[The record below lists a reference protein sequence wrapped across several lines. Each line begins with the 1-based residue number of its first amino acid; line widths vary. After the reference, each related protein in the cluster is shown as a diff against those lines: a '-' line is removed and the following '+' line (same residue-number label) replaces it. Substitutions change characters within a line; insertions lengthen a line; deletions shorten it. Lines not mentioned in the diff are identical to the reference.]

1 MVQQGDIDKRMT
13 LAELRSQ
20 QRALIH
26 TLLENI
32 NESLVSD
39 FLFFSYIGARICYA
53 TSHPLKL
60 FSEER
65 FRNFEAFTNF
75 LVHLKR
81 LEHYSVFA
89 HTPIFV
95 NINNLSI
102 SEKIR
107 IAQTYFKVFWDENER
122 VALFNLRH
130 FAENLNEEEFLSLIN
145 APCDIH
151 SIKIIFY
158 KNFVKIFEGDFDTL
172 PSYLIEEKD
181 TDFFAVPEVI
191 IIECKKTHPFRWIG
205 VIVHNFSR
213 IFSHQFVRHTWLNF
227 NQRSHRY
234 TQVDKFILP
243 ENFTDYH
250 KNKYKELIETSMEL
264 YNEFMRDLRR
274 ESARFVT
281 PQGAA
286 TSLLATG
293 PKLVWEDF
301 IAKRAIPQAQE
312 EIRKLAFMLKDYL
325 KL

>member
-1 MVQQGDIDKRMT
+1 MT
-13 LAELRSQ
+13 LTELRNQ
-20 QRALIH
+20 QRVLIY
-26 TLLENI
+26 TLLEKVNG
-32 NESLVSD
+32 SLVSD

-53 TSHPLKL
+53 TSHPLRL
-60 FSEER
+60 FSEEK

-81 LEHYSVFA
+81 REHYSVFA

-95 NINNLSI
+95 NISDLSI
-102 SEKIR
+102 SEKVSL
-107 IAQTYFKVFWDENER
+107 AQTYFKVFWDENEK

-130 FAENLNEEEFLSLIN
+130 FAENLNEEEFLDLIN
-145 APCDIH
+145 TPCDIS
-151 SIKIIFY
+151 SIKITFY
-158 KNFVKIFEGDFDTL
+158 KNFTKIFEGDFEAL
-172 PSYLIEEKD
+172 PSYLIEDEGM
-181 TDFFAVPEVI
+181 DFFAVPEVI
-191 IIECKKTHPFRWIG
+191 IIECKKSHPFRWIG

-234 TQVDKFILP
+234 TQVDRFVLP
-243 ENFTDYH
+243 ESFTGYH
-250 KNKYKELIETSMEL
+250 KDKYRELIETSMRV
-264 YNEFMRDLRR
+264 YNEFLRDLRK

-281 PQGAA
+281 PQGVA

-301 IAKRAIPQAQE
+301 IAKRAVPQAQE
-312 EIRKLAFMLKDYL
+312 EIRKLALVLKDYL